1 MRQVSLSVHTLMV
14 VWADLRSHLFSLCNA
29 NLSFDD
35 KHRRVEQRSAFGV
48 SPLKRQATHLPL
60 FPHSTHNV

>member
-35 KHRRVEQRSAFGV
+35 KHRRVDQRSVVGV
-48 SPLKRQATHLPL
+48 SPLKR
-60 FPHSTHNV
+60 